1 MEKQPARTGS
11 LLLWVW
17 TGGEAA
23 QGGDGVEENRP
34 FSTRSQTSGCK
45 TFCWLEVM
53 GEERKH
59 PTQFSPFLQRPM
71 QGGVGV
77 AQGPRL
83 PTLDRLEAS
92 GRAVA
97 IPFQNGKQ
105 AGAVGAHWF

>member
-1 MEKQPARTGS
+1 MEKQPAKTGS
-11 LLLWVW
+11 LLLWVR

-23 QGGDGVEENRP
+23 QGGGGVEENRP

-53 GEERKH
+53 GEGRKH
-59 PTQFSPFLQRPM
+59 PTQFSPEANAR
-71 QGGVGV
+71 GCGV

-92 GRAVA
+92 GKAVA
-97 IPFQNGKQ
+97 ICFQNGKQ